1 MLVFSAGK
9 PPLTV
14 AFESAEELE
23 EWADA
28 FEKAAYNMTTP
39 PAAEVNALNS
49 LRGYKKYGRLMAFAR
64 RPPL

>member
-1 MLVFSAGK
+1 VLVFSAGK

-28 FEKAAYNMTTP
+28 FEKAADHMTTP
-39 PAAEVNALNS
+39 PAAEVNGN
-49 LRGYKKYGRLMAFAR
+49 GRLMAFAR
-64 RPPL
+64 HPPL